1 MFIKR
6 GINNNVS
13 FVVDDK
19 GKELIV
25 TGRGIAFGK
34 HVGDE
39 VDESK
44 IEYYFPVLPQE
55 ISSAMAKLLV
65 NIPIEYYAI
74 ANDIV
79 DKAKSKLKQEL
90 NQSLIVALTDHIY
103 RAVEQAKKGIKISN
117 PLILDIKRIYPQEF
131 EVGLFGIKL
140 IRNMTGCILAED
152 EAATIALHVVNSEL
166 ENKGDFNGYR
176 VVEIV
181 HWVTNYV
188 FDYFKIDFAEKADPL
203 YYQRFDTHVRF
214 FAQRILD
221 NDYKENDVNSSLLV
235 VLSDKQYQREKDCV
249 NSLSDDFAQKFGIT
263 IYQEERAYLVLH
275 IHNMLKNIISKEK

>member
-79 DKAKSKLKQEL
+79 DKAKSK
-90 NQSLIVALTDHIY
+90 
-103 RAVEQAKKGIKISN
+103 SN
-117 PLILDIKRIYPQEF
+117 
-131 EVGLFGIKL
+131 
-140 IRNMTGCILAED
+140 C
-152 EAATIALHVVNSEL
+152 S
-166 ENKGDFNGYR
+166 FN
-176 VVEIV
+176 
-181 HWVTNYV
+181 
-188 FDYFKIDFAEKADPL
+188 
-203 YYQRFDTHVRF
+203 
-214 FAQRILD
+214 
-221 NDYKENDVNSSLLV
+221 
-235 VLSDKQYQREKDCV
+235 
-249 NSLSDDFAQKFGIT
+249 
-263 IYQEERAYLVLH
+263 
-275 IHNMLKNIISKEK
+275 